1 MLCCAQHGPLTRRV
15 SDLGA
20 VMLRHRLTAPP
31 EEAYSLHRKLA
42 GAYLACI
49 KLRARVPCRDLFLD
63 VFERHQF
70 GGAPSPGG
78 GGAAQQAA
86 AA

>member
-1 MLCCAQHGPLTRRV
+1 MQA
-15 SDLGA
+15 
-20 VMLRHRLTAPP
+20 AP
-31 EEAYSLHRKLA
+31 EVAYSLHRKLA

-49 KLRARVPCRDLFLD
+49 KLRARVPCRDLVLD

-78 GGAAQQAA
+78 GGAAEQQAA